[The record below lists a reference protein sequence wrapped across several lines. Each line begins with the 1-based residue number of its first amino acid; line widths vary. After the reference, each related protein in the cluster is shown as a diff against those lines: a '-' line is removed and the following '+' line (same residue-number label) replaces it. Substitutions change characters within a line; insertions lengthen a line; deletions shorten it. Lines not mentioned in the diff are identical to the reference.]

1 MSLMT
6 AKAILVLIVLA
17 LLYVLYDLLTNG
29 PVTGLVNKIW
39 NKIPIL
45 NKIGGGGSS
54 APKAPAAKGYMTK
67 PWRAAKGGESK

>member
-1 MSLMT
+1 MT
-6 AKAILVLIVLA
+6 WMLALVVLA
-17 LLYVLYDLLTNG
+17 LLYVLYDLATNG
-29 PVTGLVNKIW
+29 PVTKVIDKIW